1 MLDMTWGRGSR
12 LDLIVTAP
20 GQFPGDESGE
30 VRYNYSPE
38 WVADRSNVS
47 VAIEC
52 TGGECTMDGLEFGT
66 IDELV
71 ASASGILRI
80 EDDGVEVLDGDA
92 LRAGLIDRL
101 AWTAVFGDDATKA
114 QAHWLIR
121 HIANAT
127 GAWSA
132 SIHDLYMAAG
142 QNAYSHVTTPAI
154 NVRGMA
160 YDLARTVFQAAR
172 ETSSKQV
179 IFELARSE
187 MGYTQQRPG
196 EYASVVL
203 AAAVREGWQGPVF
216 IQGDHYQASL
226 SAWAQ
231 DPAAELD
238 AVRNLTVEAIR
249 AGYGNIDIDAS
260 TLVDLS
266 LPTLK
271 EQQRANYVNTAE
283 LTETIRAV
291 EPPGL
296 TISIGGEIGEV
307 GKTNST
313 IEDLDAFMEGYQ
325 EELVRREREVGTP
338 ITGMSKI
345 SVQTGTSHG
354 GVVMP
359 DGSIAEVSVDFDTLA
374 ELSSASKAKYRIGG
388 AVQHGASTLPETAF
402 GKFASANAIEVHLA
416 TAFQSA
422 IYDSP
427 YFPADL
433 LDRMYAYLDEHHSD
447 ERKDGQTDAQFYY
460 NARKRALGPFKRDL
474 WLLPED
480 VKAAI
485 LDDLRQRFVLIMNEL
500 GVAGRGDLVDRYIKR
515 VDFPV
520 YRDGSAGNLT
530 NVDLGKEGE

>member
-1 MLDMTWGRGSR
+1 M
-12 LDLIVTAP
+12 A
-20 GQFPGDESGE
+20 
-30 VRYNYSPE
+30 
-38 WVADRSNVS
+38 
-47 VAIEC
+47 
-52 TGGECTMDGLEFGT
+52 GLEFGT
-66 IDELV
+66 IDDIAV
-71 ASASGILRI
+71 AASGILRI
-80 EDDGVEVLDGDA
+80 EDDGVEVLDADA
-92 LRAGLIDRL
+92 MRAGLIDRL
-101 AWTAVFGDDATKA
+101 AWTAVFGTDEPRIEAR
-114 QAHWLIR
+114 WLIR

-142 QNAYSHVTTPAI
+142 QDAYSHVTTPAI

-172 ETSSKQV
+172 ETASKQV

-187 MGYTQQRPG
+187 MGYTSQRPG

-203 AAAVREGWQGPVF
+203 AAAVREAWEGPVF
-216 IQGDHYQASL
+216 IQGDHFQASL
-226 SAWAQ
+226 SAWAKDAQ
-231 DPAAELD
+231 AELE
-238 AVRNLTVEAIR
+238 AVRNLTVEAIQ

-266 LPTLK
+266 LPTLS

-283 LTETIRAV
+283 LTQTIRAI
-291 EPPGL
+291 EPEGV

-313 IEDLDAFMEGYQ
+313 IEDLDAFMEGYTR
-325 EELVRREREVGTP
+325 ELARRSAESGKELV
-338 ITGMSKI
+338 GMSKI

-354 GVVMP
+354 GVVLA
-359 DGSIAEVSVDFDTLA
+359 DGSIQEVSVDFDTLA
-374 ELSSASKAKYRIGG
+374 ALSAASKAKYRIGG

-402 GKFASANAIEVHLA
+402 GKFAAANAIEVHLA

-427 YFPADL
+427 YFPPDL
-433 LDRMYAYLDEHHSD
+433 LARMYAYLDERHAD

-474 WLLPED
+474 WLLPDD
-480 VKAAI
+480 VKAGI
-485 LDDLRQRFVLIMNEL
+485 LGDLRQRFVLIMNEL
-500 GVAGRGDLVDRYIKR
+500 GVAGRGDLVDRYVTR
-515 VDFPV
+515 VDFPIH
-520 YRDGSAGNLT
+520 REGDSGNLT
-530 NVDLGKEGE
+530 NVDLGEEGE

>member
-1 MLDMTWGRGSR
+1 M
-12 LDLIVTAP
+12 A
-20 GQFPGDESGE
+20 
-30 VRYNYSPE
+30 
-38 WVADRSNVS
+38 
-47 VAIEC
+47 
-52 TGGECTMDGLEFGT
+52 GLEFGT
-66 IDELV
+66 IDET
-71 ASASGILRI
+71 AAAASGILRI
-80 EDDGVEVLDGDA
+80 EGDGVEVLDGDA

-101 AWTAVFGDDATKA
+101 AWTAVFGDEEPRGEAC
-114 QAHWLIR
+114 WLIR

-142 QNAYSHVTTPAI
+142 QDAYANVTTPAI

-172 ETSSKQV
+172 ETASKQV

-203 AAAVREGWQGPVF
+203 AAAVKEGWEGPVF

-226 SAWAQ
+226 SAWGQ
-231 DPAAELD
+231 DPAAELE

-249 AGYGNIDIDAS
+249 AGYGNVDIDAS

-271 EQQRANYVNTAE
+271 EQQRANSVNTAE
-283 LTETIRAV
+283 LTEAIRAA
-291 EPPGL
+291 EPTGV

-325 EELVRREREVGTP
+325 EELSRREAASGKSL
-338 ITGMSKI
+338 TGISKI

-354 GVVMP
+354 GVVLA
-359 DGSIAEVSVDFDTLA
+359 DGSIEEVSVDFETLA
-374 ELSSASKAKYRIGG
+374 ELSAASKAKYRIGG
-388 AVQHGASTLPETAF
+388 AVQHGASTLPESAF
-402 GKFASANAIEVHLA
+402 GKFAAANAIEVHLA

-433 LDRMYAYLDEHHSD
+433 LGRMYSYLDEHHSD

-474 WLLPED
+474 WMLPEE
-480 VKAAI
+480 VKAEI
-485 LDDLRQRFVLIMNEL
+485 LDNLRQRFVLIMNQL
-500 GVAGRGDLVDRYIKR
+500 GVAGRGDLVDRYVKR

-520 YRDGSAGNLT
+520 YREGDAGNLA
-530 NVDLGKEGE
+530 NVDLGEEGE

>member
-1 MLDMTWGRGSR
+1 MS
-12 LDLIVTAP
+12 
-20 GQFPGDESGE
+20 
-30 VRYNYSPE
+30 
-38 WVADRSNVS
+38 
-47 VAIEC
+47 
-52 TGGECTMDGLEFGT
+52 GLEFNT
-66 IDELV
+66 IEDLTE
-71 ASASGILRI
+71 ATSGILRI
-80 EDDGVEVLDGDA
+80 EDDGVEVLDVEA
-92 LRAGLIDRL
+92 LCAGLIDRL
-101 AWTAVFGDDATKA
+101 AWTAVFGDDEPRGEAR
-114 QAHWLIR
+114 WLIR
-121 HIANAT
+121 HVAKAT

-142 QNAYSHVTTPAI
+142 QDAYANVTTPAI

-172 ETSSKQV
+172 ETASRQV

-203 AAAVREGWQGPVF
+203 AAAVKEGWEGPVF

-226 SAWAQ
+226 SAWGK
-231 DPAAELD
+231 DPAAELE
-238 AVRNLTVEAIR
+238 AVRTLTIEAIR

-271 EQQRANYVNTAE
+271 QQQRANYVNTAD
-283 LTETIRAV
+283 LTDSIRAV
-291 EPPGL
+291 EPPGV

-313 IEDLDAFMEGYQ
+313 IEDLDAFMEGYG
-325 EELVRREREVGTP
+325 EELARRERESGKP
-338 ITGMSKI
+338 IIGMSKI

-354 GVVMP
+354 GVVLA
-359 DGSIAEVSVDFDTLA
+359 DGSIEEVSVDFDTLA
-374 ELSSASKAKYRIGG
+374 ELSAASKAKYRIGG

-402 GKFASANAIEVHLA
+402 GKFAAANAIEVHLA

-422 IYDSP
+422 IYDSS
-427 YFPADL
+427 YFPQDL
-433 LDRMYAYLDEHHSD
+433 LGRMYAYLDEHHSD
-447 ERKDGQTDAQFYY
+447 ERKEGQTDAQFYY

-474 WLLPED
+474 WLLPEE
-480 VKAAI
+480 VKAGI
-485 LDDLRQRFVLIMNEL
+485 LDGLRQRFVLIMKKL
-500 GVAGRGDLVDRYIKR
+500 GVAGRGELVDRYITR

-520 YRDGSAGNLT
+520 HREGDAANLT
-530 NVDLGKEGE
+530 NVDLGEEGE

>member
-1 MLDMTWGRGSR
+1 M
-12 LDLIVTAP
+12 A
-20 GQFPGDESGE
+20 
-30 VRYNYSPE
+30 
-38 WVADRSNVS
+38 
-47 VAIEC
+47 
-52 TGGECTMDGLEFGT
+52 GLEFGT
-66 IDELV
+66 IEDLTE
-71 ASASGILRI
+71 ATSGILRI
-80 EDDGVEVLDGDA
+80 EGERVEVLDLA
-92 LRAGLIDRL
+92 TLRDGLIDRL
-101 AWTAVFGDDATKA
+101 AWTAVFGDDEPRIRAR
-114 QAHWLIR
+114 WLIR
-121 HIANAT
+121 HVASAT

-142 QNAYSHVTTPAI
+142 QDAYSHVTTPAI

-172 ETSSKQV
+172 VTASKQV

-203 AAAVREGWQGPVF
+203 AAAVKESWQGPVF

-226 SAWAQ
+226 SAWGK
-231 DPAAELD
+231 DPAAELE

-271 EQQRANYVNTAE
+271 EQQRANYVNTAD
-283 LTETIRAV
+283 LTQSIRAV
-291 EPPGL
+291 QPPGV

-313 IEDLDAFMEGYQ
+313 IEDLDAFMEGYA
-325 EELVRREREVGTP
+325 EELAHRERESGKP
-338 ITGMSKI
+338 IIGMSKI

-354 GVVMP
+354 GVVLA
-359 DGSIAEVSVDFDTLA
+359 DGSIEEVSVDFDTLA
-374 ELSSASKAKYRIGG
+374 ELSAASKAKYRIGG

-402 GKFASANAIEVHLA
+402 GKFAAANAIEVHLA

-427 YFPADL
+427 YFPPDL
-433 LDRMYAYLDEHHSD
+433 MSRMYAYLDEHHSD
-447 ERKDGQTDAQFYY
+447 ERKVGQTDAQFYY

-480 VKAAI
+480 VKAGI
-485 LDDLRQRFVLIMNEL
+485 LNELRQRFVLIMNEL
-500 GVAGRGDLVDRYIKR
+500 GVAGRGELVDRYVKR

-520 YRDGSAGNLT
+520 YREGDGSNLT
-530 NVDLGKEGE
+530 NVDLGEEGE